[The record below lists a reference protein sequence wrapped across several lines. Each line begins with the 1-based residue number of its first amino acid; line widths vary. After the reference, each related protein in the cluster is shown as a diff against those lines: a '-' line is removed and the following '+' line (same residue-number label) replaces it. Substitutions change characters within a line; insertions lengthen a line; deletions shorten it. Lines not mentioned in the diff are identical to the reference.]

1 MNYLLLLEDSLFIS
15 VTFIVLMLSVV
26 RNCNCDDGGNAVT
39 EKTAITKLLVLIM
52 VMHVN
57 NWII

>member
-15 VTFIVLMLSVV
+15 VTFIVLMLTVV
-26 RNCNCDDGGNAVT
+26 RNGNCDDGGNAVT
-39 EKTAITKLLVLIM
+39 EETAITKLLVLIM
-52 VMHVN
+52 VVYVN